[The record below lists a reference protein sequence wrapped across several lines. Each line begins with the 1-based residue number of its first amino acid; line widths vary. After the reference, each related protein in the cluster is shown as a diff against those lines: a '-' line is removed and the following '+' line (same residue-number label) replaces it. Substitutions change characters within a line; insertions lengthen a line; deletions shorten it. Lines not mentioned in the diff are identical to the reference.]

1 MVMPD
6 PNAAGS
12 SSRPRRVWGPA
23 VAFGLA
29 TGLRVGF
36 GLVGVIGRPLLLS
49 AKGTEPGI
57 GLQRPFVRNGLRA
70 APLTGLAA
78 FALTTALATRWRLR
92 HPPAC

>member
-1 MVMPD
+1 M
-6 PNAAGS
+6 
-12 SSRPRRVWGPA
+12 
-23 VAFGLA
+23 AFGLA
-29 TGLRVGF
+29 TGLLVGF
-36 GLVGVIGRPLLLS
+36 ALVGLIAGPLFLW